1 MANIGW
7 IGIGGVVAGDATDGD
22 NWVGGV
28 APGAADT
35 AIFNSGS
42 QDLDP
47 SLGNIAAIAGL
58 EIYPDYGGDIGAVG
72 NIMTTS
78 IGVVKHLGRA
88 ALWLADS
95 AGVTTDV
102 FIRTMDNN
110 VVVNLGGDT
119 MTNVTL
125 LRGNVTIATSIGAI
139 SRLEVGHAGN
149 RENDVQLLIVAGGT
163 AVTLAQQWG
172 GQITGYGT
180 ITSHYQCA
188 GLITLPVGSAAAIA
202 NLYQTGGRCN
212 HHVTSTITL
221 AHVAGVLDLGQA
233 AKTITKSTRYPGG
246 RILRQADTIHTFT
259 AETVDLAEAA

>member
-1 MANIGW
+1 MAANIVWNGVNGDITAAGNW
-7 IGIGGVVAGDATDGD
+7 I
-22 NWVGGV
+22 GGV
-28 APGAADT
+28 APVAVDT
-35 AIFNSGS
+35 AIFNRGTQSV
-42 QDLDP
+42 DP
-47 SLGNIAAIAGL
+47 SIANIAALAGV

-78 IGVVKHLGRA
+78 ITTLKHLGRA
-88 ALWLADS
+88 ALWVADS

-102 FIRTMDNN
+102 FIRTVDNN

-125 LRGNVTIATSIGAI
+125 LRGNVTIATTIGAI

-149 RENDVQLLIVAGGT
+149 RENDVRLEIVAGGT

-172 GQITGYGT
+172 GQIIGRGT

-188 GLITLPVGSAAAIA
+188 GLITFPVGSLG
-202 NLYQTGGRCN
+202 NFTNFYQTGGRAN
-212 HHVTSTITL
+212 HYSEQTIAL

-233 AKTITKSTRYPGG
+233 AKTISKSTRYPGG
-246 RILRQADTIHTFT
+246 RIIKQADTIHTFT
-259 AETVDLAEAA
+259 AETVDLAEVA